1 MKINGQYECEAQEFK
16 ASLSEMDKG
25 IVSLVAMLNKNG
37 KGKVFFLGVT
47 NDGEVLGL
55 KGTLGCETVKK
66 IGIGAA
72 SERLVF
78 ITYWG

>member
-1 MKINGQYECEAQEFK
+1 
-16 ASLSEMDKG
+16 MDKG

-37 KGKVFFLGVT
+37 KGKVYFGVA

-66 IGIGAA
+66 NGLGAA
-72 SERLVF
+72 RERLVLSL
-78 ITYWG
+78 

>member
-1 MKINGQYECEAQEFK
+1 M
-16 ASLSEMDKG
+16 
-25 IVSLVAMLNKNG
+25 
-37 KGKVFFLGVT
+37 T

-72 SERLVF
+72 RERLVF

>member
-1 MKINGQYECEAQEFK
+1 
-16 ASLSEMDKG
+16 MDKG

-37 KGKVFFLGVT
+37 KGKVYFGVA

-66 IGIGAA
+66 NEIAVA
-72 SERLVF
+72 RERLVLSL
-78 ITYWG
+78 

>member
-37 KGKVFFLGVT
+37 KGKVFFGVA
-47 NDGEVLGL
+47 NDGDVLGL
-55 KGTLGCETVKK
+55 KGTLGC
-66 IGIGAA
+66 
-72 SERLVF
+72 
-78 ITYWG
+78 

>member
-37 KGKVFFLGVT
+37 KGKVFFWCGQRWR
-47 NDGEVLGL
+47 
-55 KGTLGCETVKK
+55 
-66 IGIGAA
+66 GAW
-72 SERLVF
+72 S
-78 ITYWG
+78 